1 MSSPTPESFAL
12 KAAQARKRAERS
24 RFQVKFA
31 ALAGVALAV
40 IFVGQSLYHKAQQPA
55 EKQAVIEKSSII
67 AGGYS
72 NFSGID
78 KFSKPFLVRSEN
90 GVQDDK
96 IESLMHLKAVT
107 GSFVRRGGGDV
118 QVLADTADYD
128 TKTKDLSVAGHVRF
142 EEPGRYIAY
151 LQTAQVNLEQQK
163 ISTNQP
169 VQVKTASATISADSM
184 ETSEDGSTVNLR
196 GSVKAHFQ
204 SSVGDE

>member
-1 MSSPTPESFAL
+1 MSSPTPETFAL

-24 RFQVKFA
+24 RFLVKFA
-31 ALAGVALAV
+31 ALAGAALA
-40 IFVGQSLYHKAQQPA
+40 ISFIGQSLYYKAQQPA
-55 EKQAVIEKSSII
+55 DKQTPIEKSPII

-78 KFSKPFLVRSEN
+78 KFSKPFVVRSEN
-90 GVQDDK
+90 GVQDTK
-96 IESLMHLKAVT
+96 IESLMHLKTVT

-118 QVLADTADYD
+118 QVLADAADYD

-142 EEPGRYIAY
+142 EEPGRYVAF

-169 VQVKTASATISADSM
+169 VQVKTAGATISADSM

-196 GSVKAHFQ
+196 GNVKAHFQ
-204 SSVGDE
+204 SSVGVE

>member
-12 KAAQARKRAERS
+12 KAAQALKRAERS
-24 RFQVKFA
+24 RFLMKFA
-31 ALAGVALAV
+31 MVAGVALAV
-40 IFVGQSLYHKAQQPA
+40 IFVGQSLYYKAQQTP
-55 EKQAVIEKSSII
+55 EKQTILEKSLII

-72 NFSGID
+72 KFSGID
-78 KFSKPFLVRSEN
+78 KFSKPFLVRAEN

-96 IESLMHLKAVT
+96 NENLMHLRTVT

-118 QVLADTADYD
+118 QVLSDAADYD

-142 EEPGRYIAY
+142 EEPGRYVAF

-169 VQVKTASATISADSM
+169 VQVKTAGATISADSM

>member
-1 MSSPTPESFAL
+1 MSSPTPESFAF
-12 KAAQARKRAERS
+12 KAAQALKRAERS
-24 RFQVKFA
+24 RFLMKFA
-31 ALAGVALAV
+31 VVAGVALAV
-40 IFVGQSLYHKAQQPA
+40 IFVGQSLYYKTQQTP
-55 EKQAVIEKSSII
+55 EKQTILEKSLII

-72 NFSGID
+72 SFSGID
-78 KFSKPFLVRSEN
+78 KFSKPFLVRAEN
-90 GVQDDK
+90 GMQDNK
-96 IESLMHLKAVT
+96 NENLMHLRTVA

-118 QVLADTADYD
+118 QVLADAADYD

-169 VQVKTASATISADSM
+169 VQVKTAGATISADSM

-196 GSVKAHFQ
+196 GHVKAHFQ
-204 SSVGDE
+204 SAVGDE

>member
-1 MSSPTPESFAL
+1 MSSPTPEAFAL

-24 RFQVKFA
+24 RFLMKFAIVAGA
-31 ALAGVALAV
+31 ALAVV
-40 IFVGQSLYHKAQQPA
+40 FVGQSLYHKAQQPT
-55 EKQAVIEKSSII
+55 EKQMALEKSPII

-96 IESLMHLKAVT
+96 VESLMHLKTVT

-118 QVLADTADYD
+118 QVLADAADYD

-151 LQTAQVNLEQQK
+151 LQSAQVNLEQQK
-163 ISTNQP
+163 ISTKEP
-169 VQVKTASATISADSM
+169 VQVKTASATISAESM

-196 GSVKAHFQ
+196 GNVKAHFQ
-204 SSVGDE
+204 SSVGNE

>member
-24 RFQVKFA
+24 RFLMKFAMAAGA
-31 ALAGVALAV
+31 ALAI
-40 IFVGQSLYHKAQQPA
+40 IFVGQSLYYKSKQP
-55 EKQAVIEKSSII
+55 VEKSLALEKSPII

-72 NFSGID
+72 KFAGID
-78 KFSKPFLVRSEN
+78 KFSKPFLVRSED

-96 IESLMHLKAVT
+96 TESLMHLKIVT

-128 TKTKDLSVAGHVRF
+128 AKTKDLSVSGHVRF
-142 EEPGRYIAY
+142 EEPGRYIAH
-151 LQTAQVNLEQQK
+151 LQDAKVNLEQQK

-169 VQVKTASATISADSM
+169 VQVQTASATILADSM

-196 GSVKAHFQ
+196 GHVKAHFQ
-204 SSVGDE
+204 AELGD

>member
-1 MSSPTPESFAL
+1 MFSPTPESFAL

-24 RFQVKFA
+24 RFLMKFAIVAGA
-31 ALAGVALAV
+31 ALAA
-40 IFVGQSLYHKAQQPA
+40 IFVGQSLYYKARQPA
-55 EKQAVIEKSSII
+55 DKQAVLEKSPII

-78 KFSKPFLVRSEN
+78 KFSKPFQVRSEN
-90 GVQDDK
+90 GVQDTK
-96 IESLMHLKAVT
+96 IESLMHLKTVT

-118 QVLADTADYD
+118 QVLADAADYD

-142 EEPGRYIAY
+142 EEPGRYIAF
-151 LQTAQVNLEQQK
+151 LQSAQVNLEQQK

-169 VQVKTASATISADSM
+169 VQVQTAGATISADSM

-196 GSVKAHFQ
+196 GHVKAHFQ
-204 SSVGDE
+204 SAVGD